1 MVPET
6 LGALLLFVLLVVP
19 GMLFELLRQRRRLP
33 FEQTSLEE
41 AARIVLWSV
50 VFDAVGI
57 GVVAGVSRLH
67 PSSVV
72 SPAEISRLGASA
84 YWRAHYMAV
93 VLTAAMVCLVASGV
107 AGLTHRSLNHPKR
120 EGWAYKLQAKFE
132 NFLRHGDGKRI
143 EHAPVWQEVFRNK
156 RPTGMETAVTV
167 IKKDGSMWM
176 GLLGG
181 YTPSDR
187 DDRDLVLK
195 QPVQVFRPK
204 ATTAQKL
211 PEDWLLVVIP
221 GREISEVLVRYAE
234 ASW

>member
-6 LGALLLFVLLVVP
+6 LGALLLFVLFVVP

-41 AARIVLWSV
+41 ASRIILWSV

-57 GVVAGVSRLH
+57 GVVTGVSRLH
-67 PSSVV
+67 PSYVV
-72 SPAEISRLGASA
+72 SPAAVSRFGASA
-84 YWRAHYMAV
+84 YWRSHYMAV
-93 VLTAAMVCLVASGV
+93 VLTVTLVCLIGSCV
-107 AGLTHRSLNHPKR
+107 AGLVHRSLNHPERK
-120 EGWAYKLQAKFE
+120 GWALKAQRRLEGY
-132 NFLRHGDGKRI
+132 LRHGDGQRI
-143 EHAPVWQEVFRNK
+143 EHAPVWQEMFRNK

-187 DDRDLVLK
+187 EDRDLVLK
-195 QPVQVFRPK
+195 QPVQVFRPR

-234 ASW
+234 ASS